1 MNNAVIACG
10 NHMPALRK
18 NILPLQQ
25 ETNLSDFILF
35 PSVMKNKEAYECVL
49 SIILDDPDLKLKEVH
64 VEEMIPNKSGKRSV
78 RLDVRGID
86 LCGRRIGA
94 EMQNDI
100 EHDDLRKR
108 IRFYQAIADAPY
120 LKSGKGTKYRD
131 LPATCIIM
139 ITQEDLFGR
148 DRAKY
153 VFEEW
158 CQGDPGLPLDD
169 GTMKIFLNME
179 SRNGR
184 PELVSLLQY
193 MKDTRLDNPEII
205 VKDDRIVKLDKIV
218 AEVKQSEEWEDL
230 KMSLYT
236 SIYSSV
242 YSSIYTSAMA
252 QGEEIG
258 RKQGETIG
266 MRKGEQTG
274 LRAMVH
280 TLKGFLPDDESV
292 WKAVT
297 ENDAYK
303 DVTLGEIKKLY

>member
-49 SIILDDPDLKLKEVH
+49 SIILDDSDLKLKEVH

-158 CQGDPGLPLDD
+158 CQGDPGLPLED

-242 YSSIYTSAMA
+242 YTSAMA